1 MPGALFLVQIAASAA
16 VQVAHTLTRSELR
29 WEFLNMGVAVI
40 LLMVGVF
47 SLVVYFFR
55 RKSRERTLIFFGS
68 FVILYA
74 VRLFGDQTIARTL
87 FAWHRSFWAYL
98 NFVIT
103 ATIVLPFALFL
114 YQLVGENLRRFF
126 RWVIAV
132 QAAFGI
138 VEIVGAAF
146 GIDLDKLHAMN
157 DFVVL
162 GTVVVSIALIVLIRR
177 SGPSASAAREIQ
189 IFIIGFSIW
198 MVFIVH
204 ANLRGLH
211 LVPGE
216 NSEFIGVLAFVGC
229 LAYLTALR
237 IFATEERLLAIHKEL
252 DIARQI
258 QSSTLPREIPCLP
271 HLQIAARYVPMSAV
285 AGDFYDFLVLDDKRL
300 GVLVADVTG
309 HGVPAA
315 LIASMLKVAFA
326 AQAEHAGDPARL
338 LVGLNRALCG
348 KFEDHFVTAAYVF
361 VDMERNVLCYAGAGH
376 PPLMLTSRS
385 SGAVRQIEE
394 NGLMLGL
401 FPEAEYSST
410 EIPLDSGD
418 RCLIYTDGVFEA
430 MNATQEEYGKQRME
444 QFLRAHSDLS
454 AVAFTKALIDE
465 VSHWA
470 DHANGRSQDD
480 DITVLAIDF
489 RPAVAALSS

>member
-1 MPGALFLVQIAASAA
+1 MSGAPLLAQQATNVAA
-16 VQVAHTLTRSELR
+16 QVAHTLTRSELR
-29 WEFLNMGVAVI
+29 WEFLNIAVAVI
-40 LLMVGVF
+40 LLVVGAF
-47 SLVVYFFR
+47 SLTLYFFR
-55 RKSRERTLIFFGS
+55 RQSRELTLIFFGS
-68 FVILYA
+68 FVIMYA
-74 VRLFGDQTIARTL
+74 ARLFGDQTIAHSL
-87 FAWHRSFWAYL
+87 FAAPRSFWVYL

-103 ATIVLPFALFL
+103 AAILLPFALFL
-114 YQLVGENLRRFF
+114 YELVGANLRKLF

-132 QAAFGI
+132 QAAFAI
-138 VEIVGAAF
+138 VEVVGAAF
-146 GIDLDKLHAMN
+146 GVDLDKLRAVN

-162 GTVVVSIALIVLIRR
+162 GTVIVSVVLMVLIHR
-177 SGPSASAAREIQ
+177 SRTSAAAGREIR
-189 IFIIGFSIW
+189 IFIIGFAIW
-198 MVFIVH
+198 MIFIVH
-204 ANLRGLH
+204 ANLHGLH
-211 LVPGE
+211 LLPGE
-216 NSEFIGVLAFVGC
+216 NSEFMGFLVFVGC
-229 LAYLTALR
+229 LGYLIAMR
-237 IFATEERLLAIHKEL
+237 IFSTEERLLAIHKEL

-258 QSSTLPREIPCLP
+258 QSSTLPRQIPSLP

-285 AGDFYDFLVLDDKRL
+285 AGDFYDFLVLDENRV
-300 GVLVADVTG
+300 GILVADVTG

-338 LVGLNRALCG
+338 LAGLNRSLCG

-361 VDMERNVLCYAGAGH
+361 VDMERNVLRYAGAGH

-401 FPEAEYSST
+401 FPEAEYSAA

-430 MNATQEEYGKQRME
+430 MSATQEEYGKPRMAE
-444 QFLRAHSDLS
+444 FLKTHRDLS
-454 AVAFTKALIDE
+454 AVALTTALLEE
-465 VSHWA
+465 VARWA

-480 DITVLAIDF
+480 DITVVAVDF
-489 RPAVAALSS
+489 RRAAASA